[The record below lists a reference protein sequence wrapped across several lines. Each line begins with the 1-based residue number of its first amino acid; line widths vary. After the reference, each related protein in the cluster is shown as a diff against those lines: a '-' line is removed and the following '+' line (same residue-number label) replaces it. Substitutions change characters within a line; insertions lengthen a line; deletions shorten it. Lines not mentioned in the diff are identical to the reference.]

1 MVAMS
6 EKLSLQWH
14 NFRDHITDTF
24 GKLLKDNNF
33 TDVTL
38 ACNDGKQMQAHKVV
52 LASSSTFFKNLLLG
66 KNAHTHPMI
75 YMRGVKSENLEAILD
90 FLYCGE
96 ANVLQ
101 ENLETFLILAEE
113 LEMKGFMET
122 SEESQPPRERNLF
135 LPMKST
141 KMKKLN
147 MTNLTSESNEL
158 TDIDEVK
165 PKIEVDDAHESD
177 VKPVIATADL
187 FQEIDEKIKPLII
200 KYENRRGFSCKVC
213 DRNGDSGT
221 IKDHIE
227 AKHLEGISIP
237 CNLCKIMLKSRS
249 SLKMHKRRNHQNH
262 VLS

>member
-1 MVAMS
+1 MS
-6 EKLSLQWH
+6 GKLSLQWH
-14 NFRDHITDTF
+14 DFRDHITDAF

-38 ACNDGKQMQAHKVV
+38 ACNDGKQIEAHKVV
-52 LASSSTFFKNLLLG
+52 LAASSPFFQYLLG
-66 KNAHTHPMI
+66 KNAHTHPLI

-113 LEMKGFMET
+113 LQMKGFMET
-122 SEESQPPRERNLF
+122 NEDSQPLRERNPF

-141 KMKKLN
+141 KMKKPPT
-147 MTNLTSESNEL
+147 TNFSSDSNDL
-158 TDIDEVK
+158 TDVDEIK
-165 PKIEVDDAHESD
+165 PKIGVDVAQESD
-177 VKPVIATADL
+177 VKPGKATADL
-187 FQEIDEKIKPLII
+187 FQEIDKKIKPLII

-227 AKHLEGISIP
+227 AKHLEGISLP
-237 CNLCKIMLKSRS
+237 CNLCNIMLKSRS
-249 SLKMHKRRNHQNH
+249 SLKMHKRRHHQKY

>member
-1 MVAMS
+1 MAMS
-6 EKLSLQWH
+6 GKLSLQWH
-14 NFRDHITDTF
+14 DFRDHTADAF

-33 TDVTL
+33 TDVNL
-38 ACNDGKQMQAHKVV
+38 ACNDGRQIEAHKVV
-52 LASSSTFFKNLLLG
+52 LAVSSPFFQNLLE
-66 KNAHTHPMI
+66 KNAHTHPLI
-75 YMRGVKSENLEAILD
+75 YMRGVKSENLKAILD

-113 LEMKGFMET
+113 LQMKGFME
-122 SEESQPPRERNLF
+122 SNEDSQRKQF

-141 KMKKLN
+141 KMKTPKI
-147 MTNLTSESNEL
+147 TNFCSESNDL
-158 TDIDEVK
+158 TDVNEIK
-165 PKIEVDDAHESD
+165 PKIEVDVAQESD
-177 VKPVIATADL
+177 VKPAIATADL

-227 AKHLEGISIP
+227 AKHLEGISLP
-237 CNLCKIMLKSRS
+237 CNLCNITSKSRS
-249 SLKMHKRRNHQNH
+249 SLKMHKRRHHQKY